1 VDSEHADDVRTASGL
16 SIGVLLIGLLIVS
29 PAAYPALAIWA
40 TNTALPKAYR
50 LAIVACFF
58 VLLGVA
64 VFWALQR
71 LLGDGRVAAFITFFA
86 ILSLTS
92 GGQVL
97 SGWSWEWRWVAA
109 GLIVSLVAMIV
120 LRLKEWWLLDV
131 ILVASATAL
140 LVPPLLTGLSTRI
153 SSAETAP
160 SNPVVA
166 TQPKMADRPDIFLI
180 ILDGYTSLPVV
191 RELFEFEDES
201 LPEDIAKDG
210 FEVVEPI
217 FSGYSVTQFSLSSFL
232 ELDYVAEHRMTS
244 TTNDGRTLVEVL
256 GGDSQLVDMLS
267 SNGYRTTMVEPGWH
281 MSTCGDAIDQCVS
294 DPFIDEGVG
303 TVLSQS
309 LLWSLLEPSVGSAF
323 TLGARNAM
331 SWTVDNV
338 STLVENGIPDFLF
351 VHVLAPHPP
360 LFLEADCQ
368 IASDGRNLGGIYM
381 GVAGVSS
388 ETARIRLDG
397 YVNQVEC
404 VNGFVRELA
413 DAVSGTDSLVF
424 MTGDHGSD
432 VLSQL
437 SMVPED
443 WSDPQL
449 LERMSVFLAVKTPSG
464 CENQTSLVTV
474 ALFRSLVSCAG
485 DVDLAP
491 IEASAFVVPP
501 DEVDGGQG
509 ALRLL
514 DVTELTALGS
524 CLAEVDENL
533 DCR

>member
-1 VDSEHADDVRTASGL
+1 
-16 SIGVLLIGLLIVS
+16 
-29 PAAYPALAIWA
+29 
-40 TNTALPKAYR
+40 
-50 LAIVACFF
+50 
-58 VLLGVA
+58 
-64 VFWALQR
+64 
-71 LLGDGRVAAFITFFA
+71 
-86 ILSLTS
+86 
-92 GGQVL
+92 
-97 SGWSWEWRWVAA
+97 
-109 GLIVSLVAMIV
+109 
-120 LRLKEWWLLDV
+120 
-131 ILVASATAL
+131 
-140 LVPPLLTGLSTRI
+140 
-153 SSAETAP
+153 
-160 SNPVVA
+160 
-166 TQPKMADRPDIFLI
+166 
-180 ILDGYTSLPVV
+180 
-191 RELFEFEDES
+191 
-201 LPEDIAKDG
+201 
-210 FEVVEPI
+210 
-217 FSGYSVTQFSLSSFL
+217 
-232 ELDYVAEHRMTS
+232 
-244 TTNDGRTLVEVL
+244 
-256 GGDSQLVDMLS
+256 
-267 SNGYRTTMVEPGWH
+267 
-281 MSTCGDAIDQCVS
+281 
-294 DPFIDEGVG
+294 
-303 TVLSQS
+303 
-309 LLWSLLEPSVGSAF
+309 
-323 TLGARNAM
+323 M

-491 IEASAFVVPP
+491 IEANAFVVPP